1 MGDDDIA
8 AKIMILDEPKEIKQ
22 HGRKVKN
29 FDNELWEKNCQEI
42 VEKGNMAKVLHVHTS

>member
-8 AKIMILDEPKEIKQ
+8 AKIMNLDEPKEIKQ

-29 FDNELWEKNCQEI
+29 FDNELWEKHCQEI